1 MRITFPR
8 PHPRDDAEAVARHE
22 LLAGEPHRHPDRSV
36 LGVTLEDHVGDR
48 AGRVIALGAEVVEEH
63 ERPFEREF
71 DDLGLAV
78 SRRVLESSSPSA

>member
-1 MRITFPR
+1 
-8 PHPRDDAEAVARHE
+8 
-22 LLAGEPHRHPDRSV
+22 
-36 LGVTLEDHVGDR
+36 VTLEDHVGDR